1 MSSKRKNIVESLS
14 VNKKIKQ
21 EEIEDY
27 LKKENFINEYRRI
40 CNNTVGNYSE
50 RLKAFEELLPRVK
63 KGLGNEHTFSI
74 FIERLVGVCHF
85 NFKNYVNAKEFFEES
100 LPRYKKVW
108 GNEHKCSLDIERMI
122 GCCHLE
128 LKNNVKAKEIFEELL
143 PRYKKAWGDENEC
156 SINIERLV
164 GMCHLELKNNV
175 KAKEIFEELLPRLN
189 KVLGNENECSLDIEI
204 QIYVCE
210 REIDKIINKKK
221 YTKLYEQAL
230 QNKNITLAQE
240 LLYKVDIE
248 CFVCMDKNSNIFT
261 KCCRQPLCDICKTEI
276 CKKEK
281 IHCGTNFQTNSVI
294 MVKMDLSIC
303 PYCRHNNW
311 IR

>member
-1 MSSKRKNIVESLS
+1 MSSKRKNIVEPLS

-21 EEIEDY
+21 EEIEIENEI
-27 LKKENFINEYRRI
+27 KKNFINEYRRI
-40 CNNTVGNYSE
+40 CKNTVGNYSE
-50 RLKAFEELLPRVK
+50 RLKAFEELLPIYK
-63 KGLGNEHTFSI
+63 KALGNEHKSSLL
-74 FIERLVGVCHF
+74 IERLVGVCHF
-85 NFKNYVNAKEFFEES
+85 NFKNYVKAKEFFEEL
-100 LPRYKKVW
+100 LPRLKKTW
-108 GNEHKCSLDIERMI
+108 GDENKFSLDIENLI
-122 GCCHLE
+122 GCCYFRLSDY
-128 LKNNVKAKEIFEELL
+128 VKAKEIFEELL
-143 PRYKKAWGDENEC
+143 PRYKKAWGDEHKR
-156 SINIERLV
+156 SV
-164 GMCHLELKNNV
+164 
-175 KAKEIFEELLPRLN
+175 
-189 KVLGNENECSLDIEI
+189 DIEI

-230 QNKNITLAQE
+230 ENKNITLAQE

-281 IHCGTNFQTNSVI
+281 IHYGTNSQTNSVF
-294 MVKMDLSIC
+294 MVKIDLSIC

>member
-122 GCCHLE
+122 GC
-128 LKNNVKAKEIFEELL
+128 
-143 PRYKKAWGDENEC
+143 
-156 SINIERLV
+156 
-164 GMCHLELKNNV
+164 CHLELKNNV